1 MGDYG
6 CRAKARSYKS
16 ERGACYTNLI
26 MREPFLEKLEK
37 RVLVCDGAMGTMLY
51 AKGIS
56 LHRCYDELNL
66 TAPQKVKEVHL
77 GYAKAGAD
85 VLETNTFGAT
95 RPRLGKFDLGER
107 VAEINLAGARL
118 AREVAGETLYV
129 AGAVGPLD
137 LRLEPLGPTSLD
149 EAREFFREQIAA
161 LVEGG
166 VDLILIE
173 TMTDLA
179 EARQALAAA
188 RQASNLPVIVQ
199 MTIQEDGSTPTG
211 TDAEEFTRRLDEWG
225 ADLIGLNCSMGPAG
239 VLETLERMAPAT
251 SRRLSAQPNAGMP
264 RTVEGRSIYL
274 CSPEYMAS
282 YARRFIQTGV
292 RLVGGCC
299 GTTPEHIRAIKVAV
313 RSFSPSSDGR
323 AAVEVTLPKPQPL
336 EPLPAARRSRLAQKL
351 ANGEFPVLV
360 EVVPPKGSDPTREI
374 EGARYL
380 VSQGIETV
388 NIPDGSG
395 ATARMSAL
403 TLAALLEQR
412 VGIEALLHYSPRDR
426 NVLTIQSELLG
437 AYALGLKNLL
447 ALTRDRA
454 QFSSLTEQA
463 FFDVDSIGL
472 VNILNHLN
480 RGLDVG
486 GNPLGSQTG
495 FLVGVG
501 LNPSAV
507 EPEEELRRFQ
517 YKVEAGADFALTQ
530 PVFDVRHFRAFLT
543 RVESVTG
550 GKIPIVAG
558 IWPLTSFRSAEFLNN
573 EVPGVSVP
581 ASIMERMR
589 KADTGERARAEGL
602 KIAQETLLEI
612 RELVQGA
619 QITAPFGRYAMAAEV
634 ASVIQKGSGLPAAE
648 KVES

>member
-1 MGDYG
+1 
-6 CRAKARSYKS
+6 
-16 ERGACYTNLI
+16 
-26 MREPFLEKLEK
+26 MREPFLERLEK
-37 RVLVCDGAMGTMLY
+37 RTLVCDGAMGTMLY

-95 RPRLGKFDLGER
+95 RPRLAKFDLGER
-107 VAEINLAGARL
+107 VQEINLAGVRL

-129 AGAVGPLD
+129 AGAIGPLG

-149 EAREFFREQIAA
+149 EAREFFREQVAA

-173 TMTDLA
+173 TMTELE
-179 EARQALAAA
+179 EAHQALLAA
-188 RQASNLPVIVQ
+188 REASKLPVIVQ

-211 TDAEEFTRRLDEWG
+211 TGAEEFTRKLDEWG

-239 VLETLERMAPAT
+239 VLETLERMAPETA
-251 SRRLSAQPNAGMP
+251 RRLSAQPNAGMP
-264 RTVEGRSIYL
+264 RTVEGRAIYL

-282 YARRFIQTGV
+282 YARRFIQTGA

-299 GTTPEHIRAIKVAV
+299 GTTPAHIRAIKNAV
-313 RSFSPSSDGR
+313 RSFSPPTEGR
-323 AAVEVTLPKPQPL
+323 AAVEVAHPHATVRDL
-336 EPLPAARRSRLAQKL
+336 EPLPVVQRSRLARKL
-351 ANGEFPVLV
+351 AQGEFPVLV

-380 VSQGIETV
+380 LSQGIETI
-388 NIPDGSG
+388 NIPDGTGS
-395 ATARMSAL
+395 TARMSAL

-426 NVLTIQSELLG
+426 NVLTIQSDLLG

-454 QFSSLTEQA
+454 QFSSLSEQA
-463 FFDVDSIGL
+463 FFEVDSIGL
-472 VNILNHLN
+472 VNILRNLN

-501 LNPSAV
+501 LNPMAV
-507 EPEEELRRFQ
+507 NAEEEIHRFQ

-530 PVFDVRHFRAFLT
+530 PVFDVQLFRTFMK
-543 RVESVTG
+543 RVEKVTG
-550 GKIPIVAG
+550 GKTPVVASL
-558 IWPLTSFRSAEFLNN
+558 WPLTSFRSAEFLNN
-573 EVPGVSVP
+573 EVPGASVP
-581 ASIMERMR
+581 APIMERMR
-589 KADTGERARAEGL
+589 KADTGDQARAEGL
-602 KIAQETLLEI
+602 KIAQEILLEL
-612 RELVQGA
+612 REMVQGV

-634 ASVIQKGSGLPAAE
+634 ASVLQKAPAAPAGGSLPDAE
-648 KVES
+648 KVEN